1 MKTRA
6 FREYDAANS
15 RKTTHQ
21 IRQDM
26 VLIQSCGSNARNR
39 RRKHNMSDIACRL
52 ASIAL
57 YAGCAVS
64 LCLLIKTIITKQ
76 P

>member
-6 FREYDAANS
+6 FREYDAATS
-15 RKTTHQ
+15 RKTTREIQ
-21 IRQDM
+21 CDID
-26 VLIQSCGSNARNR
+26 LIQSCYNR
-39 RRKHNMSDIACRL
+39 SRDDRKRSHSDIWGKL

-64 LCLLIKTIITKQ
+64 LVMLIKTAIG
-76 P
+76 